1 MSPGLALGI
10 GISLGGAAD
19 DAVVEKEE
27 EEEAPPLLPRDALG
41 VGPERVSS
49 LLRLAAGAAWAAA
62 RDLEAALFWPRLPV
76 LL

>member
-19 DAVVEKEE
+19 DAVVEK